1 MAAQDEKKR
10 FFTKP
15 LLIIFVTVLIGLI
28 GFGIVI
34 PVLPSYVESPEFGAT
49 PCLLGVLVGS

>member
-15 LLIIFVTVLIGLI
+15 LLIIFVTVLIDLI
-28 GFGIVI
+28 GFGIVVWATT
-34 PVLPSYVESPEFGAT
+34 PRWPANTGA
-49 PCLLGVLVGS
+49 